1 MQFTEFFVRHLSWAR
16 TGVDVANTRMGEFP
30 LTPEENLDHIK
41 GIITREAVGC
51 GDEKWREYLSHRRV
65 HQAFTIQDFTGDD
78 DDLDATGD
86 EPEAAAGV
94 EPEAAAGVE
103 PKAAV
108 EQDKYVG
115 VEAVCLKCQ

>member
-1 MQFTEFFVRHLSWAR
+1 M
-16 TGVDVANTRMGEFP
+16 
-30 LTPEENLDHIK
+30 TPEENLDHIK

-51 GDEKWREYLSHRRV
+51 SDEEWSEYLSHRRV
-65 HQAFTIQDFTGDD
+65 HHKFTVQDFTGDD
-78 DDLDATGD
+78 EDLDATGD
-86 EPEAAAGV
+86 

-115 VEAVCLKCQ
+115 MEAVCLKCQ